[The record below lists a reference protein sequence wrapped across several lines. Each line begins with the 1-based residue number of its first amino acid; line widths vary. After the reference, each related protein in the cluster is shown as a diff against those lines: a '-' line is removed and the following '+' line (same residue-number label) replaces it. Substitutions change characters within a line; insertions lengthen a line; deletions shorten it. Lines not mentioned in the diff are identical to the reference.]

1 MKIRKATLKDLE
13 EIDKIYVE
21 GSLYEG
27 RLQFPKVSKKEMV
40 KELNKARRDRLISFR
55 RELKDKK
62 HFWIVAIENNNII
75 GIGNAWIKSKDT
87 GMIGQVFITKRFR
100 GKGFGTAIMKN
111 LIKWL
116 KGKKKKYIESGI
128 YWNNKPSIKF
138 HEKLGFKPI
147 VLKMKLK

>member
-13 EIDKIYVE
+13 EVDKIYVE

>member
-1 MKIRKATLKDLE
+1 MKIRKATKKDFE